1 MPGIIL
7 LGMLLLLIGGMFSG
21 FRYSGA
27 TGFFTMAVFGS
38 ALLMLVAY
46 VLGERFIDPNFKPK
60 HYQPVTDLDRR
71 VFENI

>member
-7 LGMLLLLIGGMFSG
+7 LVMLLLLIGGMFSG

-46 VLGERFIDPNFKPK
+46 VFGGAF
-60 HYQPVTDLDRR
+60 H
-71 VFENI
+71 

>member
-1 MPGIIL
+1 MPASAFEHSTQGTVTMPGIIL
-7 LGMLLLLIGGMFSG
+7 LVMLLLLIGGMFSG

-46 VLGERFIDPNFKPK
+46 VFGGAF
-60 HYQPVTDLDRR
+60 H
-71 VFENI
+71 